1 MAYLPPDELLAMGFH
16 KLGRNVQV
24 STRAV
29 FYEPHLIELGDQVRI
44 DDFCVISGRVTL
56 GRNVL
61 ITVFCNVAG
70 GQAGVS
76 IGDFSGLAYG
86 CHVFA
91 QSEDFSGRY
100 LNNSTLPRDLR
111 WETKKPVHIGRH
123 CNVGT
128 HCVIVPG
135 VTLADG
141 TAVYAQSLVT
151 KSTQPWSIYFGVPA
165 RRIKDRRKDMLELE
179 KHYLQQEEASVE
191 TASSIQG

>member
-1 MAYLPPDELLAMGFH
+1 MAYLKPDALAAIGLG
-16 KLGRNVQV
+16 KLGQNVLI

-29 FYEPHLIELGDQVRI
+29 FYDPHLIEIGDNTRI
-44 DDFCVISGRVTL
+44 DDFCVISGRVVL

-70 GQAGVS
+70 GQAG
-76 IGDFSGLAYG
+76 IFIDDFSGLAYG
-86 CHVFA
+86 CHVFS
-91 QSEDFSGRY
+91 QSEDFSGHY
-100 LNNSTLPRDLR
+100 LNNSTIPVELR
-111 WETKKPVHIGRH
+111 SETKKPIHIGRH

-165 RRIKDRRKDMLELE
+165 KRIKGRSKRMLDLE
-179 KHYLQQEEASVE
+179 KRYVQDER
-191 TASSIQG
+191 